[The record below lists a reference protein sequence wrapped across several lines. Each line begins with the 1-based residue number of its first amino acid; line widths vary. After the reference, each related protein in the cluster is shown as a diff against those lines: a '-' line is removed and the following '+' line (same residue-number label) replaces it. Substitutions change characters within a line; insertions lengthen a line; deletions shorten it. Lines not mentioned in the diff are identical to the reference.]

1 MKNRNVF
8 LLALAVSIALF
19 AGCSSTPAPWETKFY
34 DIKTNTTPVIVAT
47 TNAADNVITY
57 RTNVIVEYIYT
68 FNTNAVAAAQIG
80 GSVAAPF
87 GLGGVVASGLL
98 GIASIWGAIRSRRLT
113 KVAAGLV
120 QGIEVASEVLRT
132 TPQGNELD
140 EKLKTWLQAHQAES
154 GTIASVLA
162 LMNSTV
168 DNAEAR
174 EVAAKL
180 KAEIEARSLPPK
192 T

>member
-1 MKNRNVF
+1 MKT
-8 LLALAVSIALF
+8 LLALIGIVLII
-19 AGCSSTPAPWETKFY
+19 GCSATPTAWETKFY
-34 DIKTNTTPVIVAT
+34 DIKTNVTPQVVVTSNAPGSVTYT
-47 TNAADNVITY
+47 TNYQT
-57 RTNVIVEYIYT
+57 EYIYT
-68 FNTNAVAAAQIG
+68 ANTNAVAAAQIG
-80 GSVAAPF
+80 GTVAQPF
-87 GLGGVVASGLL
+87 GLGGIFTSSLL
-98 GIASIWGAIRSRRLT
+98 GLASIWGAIRSRRLA

-168 DNAEAR
+168 DNQEAR
-174 EVAAKL
+174 EVALKL
-180 KAEIEARSLPPK
+180 KAEIEARSKLP
-192 T
+192 